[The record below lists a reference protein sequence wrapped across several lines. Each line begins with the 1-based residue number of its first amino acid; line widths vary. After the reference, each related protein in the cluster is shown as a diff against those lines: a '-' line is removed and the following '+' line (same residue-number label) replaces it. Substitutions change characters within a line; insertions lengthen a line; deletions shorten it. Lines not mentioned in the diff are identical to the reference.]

1 MSEKDDLWS
10 DWFRQRSWWPFT
22 RRWISDDVKGVF
34 EEMEDIM
41 VSRFKELSENAPENL
56 LRERTLPD
64 GGKVKEWGPFVYGYS
79 MVVDEDGRPQI
90 REFGNLRPKAGFQR
104 DKLDVQEKREPL
116 ADVMVSDGKVQI
128 IIELPGVS
136 KEDIDL
142 RLTPNSLTIAVDT
155 QRRKYFR
162 KLEMPVKVDPKT
174 AKTNYINGVLEM
186 SVKETKE
193 KEIEGEK
200 LEIE

>member
-90 REFGNLRPKAGFQR
+90 REFGNLRPKAGMQR
-104 DKLDVQEKREPL
+104 DRLDVQDKREPL

-128 IIELPGVS
+128 IIEVPGVS

-142 RLTPNSLTIAVDT
+142 RLTSDNLTIAVDT

-162 KLEMPVKVDPKT
+162 KLEMPVRVDPKT
-174 AKTNYINGVLEM
+174 AKTNYTNGVLEI
-186 SVKETKE
+186 SIKQTKE
-193 KEIEGEK
+193 QQDEGEK
-200 LEIE
+200 LDIE